1 MTILDW
7 SDPKRIPDRS
17 YDSHG
22 VIFINGS
29 AHSSLLGSDDD
40 DAQWLN
46 CLSRGGGSLNFRQ
59 TFKGNAGTSNVTSC
73 ARSDTIR
80 LRPLQVDN
88 IFDSW

>member
-1 MTILDW
+1 MTILDG

-59 TFKGNAGTSNVTSC
+59 TFKGNANIKCNKLC
-73 ARSDTIR
+73 AWRHNTPT
-80 LRPLQVDN
+80 PLV
-88 IFDSW
+88 S